1 MKTNWII
8 LVSSLAFPIKME
20 IIFAGGE
27 EREQELTIITVGESS
42 AMKND
47 FFSPLSYLKAKSN
60 Y

>member
-27 EREQELTIITVGESS
+27 REQELTIITVGESS

-47 FFSPLSYLKAKSN
+47 FFSPLLPKS
-60 Y
+60 

>member
-20 IIFAGGE
+20 IIFAGGG

-47 FFSPLSYLKAKSN
+47 FFSPLLPKS
-60 Y
+60 

>member
-20 IIFAGGE
+20 IIFAGG